1 MSNLSAFHIH
11 RHSSDSHSPSITG
24 IFRRFQRILELNSK
38 ALEIISAMEESLGGT
53 YLFDKV
59 FIEKSISELND
70 IIREVIYNLNAMSKN
85 GYIALYEQFE
95 AIKTSLEDILSGG
108 PGPYHDQII
117 LPYNQLNVDMD
128 MIVGAKNAN
137 LGEICNRLHLRIPVG
152 FALTTEAYR
161 LFMEENE
168 LLKHIRLAFNSN
180 KNSEDVWRQIRHLF
194 EKAIIP
200 KKVEQAVMTA
210 LSELYEQLGRR
221 PALAVRSSAVG
232 EDMERSF
239 AGQFTSVLN
248 VPHEDVLMACKQV
261 MAARFSPQMM
271 AYLGNDDIAL
281 DKFPVA
287 VAIQE
292 MITTTVSGV
301 IYTRDPSNPF
311 ENGMVISA
319 VSGSGAS
326 LVNGSAHSDWYRLS
340 RTHPFKLLES
350 RLNSK
355 ENKINALDTMPSGL
369 RRGSALLAPKMI
381 QRVAEAAIT
390 IEKAFGKPQ
399 DIEWTF
405 DASNNLVILQARPLH
420 VQPASPALQTE
431 LINRLKQLPV
441 IMKGKGQAAH
451 VGIATGPVVHIS
463 LEDDST
469 KFPVGAIA
477 VCKNASP
484 ALSPV
489 LQKAAAI
496 VTDIG
501 SPTGHLATI
510 AREYRTPAI
519 VGAENA
525 TALLKDGMEVTMDAY
540 DICIYAGGIPDFFTM
555 KPIEEDI
562 FFESHEVRTLRR
574 LLRWIAPLNLVDP
587 ASSRFAPENCETYHD
602 ILRFSHEKA
611 VESLINLQS
620 FTPMSKKMFSKTL
633 AAPIPIGI
641 HIIDLG
647 GGLKP
652 DMETPPQKDAD
663 VPISSILSRPFNAI
677 LKGLLKEGVW
687 DRESTPIGMR
697 DILSNITRPSLSLL
711 GMPEYSGINLAIIA
725 KNYSNISLRLGYHF
739 NVIDSYLTSNP
750 DNNYIY
756 FRFVGGFADEERR
769 KRRASLITSILQALF
784 FRVEHHGDLVVGKVK
799 MLDAQQTEHIL
810 IKLGELIAFTRQLDV
825 RMTDEK
831 SIDHFFA
838 QFLEQTQAQTVS
850 VE

>member
-1 MSNLSAFHIH
+1 MTDTSSFHIH
-11 RHSSDSHSPSITG
+11 PHSDDSNSLSITG

-38 ALEIISAMEESLGGT
+38 ALELISAMEESLGGT

-59 FIEKSISELND
+59 FIEKSVSELND
-70 IIREVIYNLNAMSKN
+70 IIREVIYNLNAMSRN
-85 GYIALYEQFE
+85 AYIALYDQFE
-95 AIKTSLEDILSGG
+95 AIKNSLEDILSGG
-108 PGPYHDQII
+108 IGLYHDQII

-137 LGEICNRLHLRIPVG
+137 LGEVCNQLHIRTPDG

-161 LFMEENE
+161 LFMQ
-168 LLKHIRLAFNSN
+168 
-180 KNSEDVWRQIRHLF
+180 KNGLFEQVKLIFDSCKKNEDVWQNIQQLF
-194 EKAIIP
+194 EKATMPEKI
-200 KKVEQAVMTA
+200 EQAVTDA
-210 LSELYEQLGRR
+210 LAKLYERLGRR
-221 PALAVRSSAVG
+221 PTLAVRSSAVG

-239 AGQFTSVLN
+239 AGQFTSILN
-248 VPHEDVLMACKQV
+248 VPHENVIMACKQV

-271 AYLGNDDIAL
+271 AYLGNKNTTL
-281 DKFPVA
+281 DAFPVA
-287 VAIQE
+287 IAVQE

-301 IYTRDPSNPF
+301 IYTRDPSKPF

-319 VSGSGAS
+319 VSGIGAS

-350 RLNSK
+350 RLNGK

-369 RRGSALLAPKMI
+369 RRGSALLTPKMI

-405 DASNNLVILQARPLH
+405 DVSDDLVILQARPLH
-420 VQPASPALQTE
+420 IQPASPALQIE
-431 LINRLKQLPV
+431 LINRLKQLPLL
-441 IMKGKGQAAH
+441 MKGKGQAAH
-451 VGIATGPVVHIS
+451 VGIATGPVVHVS
-463 LEDDST
+463 LEDDLA
-469 KFPVGAIA
+469 KFPIGAIA

-484 ALSPV
+484 ALSSI

-496 VTDIG
+496 ITDIG
-501 SPTGHLATI
+501 SPTGHMATI

-519 VGAENA
+519 VGTENA
-525 TALLKDGMEVTMDAY
+525 TALLKEGMEVTVDAY
-540 DICIYAGGIPDFFTM
+540 DICIYAGGIPDFFIM
-555 KPIEEDI
+555 NPLEEDI

-587 ASSRFAPENCETYHD
+587 SSSKFTPEHCETYHD
-602 ILRFSHEKA
+602 ILRFAHEKA

-620 FTPMSKKMFSKTL
+620 FTPMSKKMFSKAL

-652 DMETPPQKDAD
+652 DTNAPSQKNTE

-677 LKGLLKEGVW
+677 LKGLLKEGIW
-687 DRESTPIGMR
+687 DRESAPIGMR
-697 DILSNITRPSLSLL
+697 DILSNITRPSMSLI

-725 KNYSNISLRLGYHF
+725 KNYCNISLRLGYHF
-739 NVIDSYLTSNP
+739 NVIDAYLTSNP

-756 FRFVGGFADEERR
+756 FRFVGGFADEKRR
-769 KRRASLITSILQALF
+769 KRRASLITSILHALF
-784 FRVEHHGDLVVGKVK
+784 FRVKQHGDLVIGKVK
-799 MLDAQQTEHIL
+799 MLDSQQTEHIL

-831 SIDHFFA
+831 SIDRFFA
-838 QFLEQTQAQTVS
+838 QFLEQTRTQTTS
-850 VE
+850 VK

>member
-1 MSNLSAFHIH
+1 MTAIPAFHIS
-11 RHSSDSHSPSITG
+11 RRSSDSNSLTITG
-24 IFRRFQRILELNSK
+24 IFRRFQRIIELNSK
-38 ALEIISAMEESLGGT
+38 ALEIIGAMEESLGGA

-59 FIEKSISELND
+59 FIGKSISELND
-70 IIREVIYNLNAMSKN
+70 IIREVVYNLNAMSKN
-85 GYIALYEQFE
+85 RYIALYERFE
-95 AIKTSLEDILSGG
+95 AIKNSLEDILSGG
-108 PGPYHDQII
+108 LGPYHDQIT

-137 LGEICNRLHLRIPVG
+137 LGEVCNRLHIRIPDG
-152 FALTTEAYR
+152 FAMTTEAYR
-161 LFMEENE
+161 LFMEENQ
-168 LLKHIRLAFNSN
+168 LLTHIRQAFNSH
-180 KNSEDVWRQIRHLF
+180 KNSEEVWRRVRQLF
-194 EKAIIP
+194 EHAVMP
-200 KKVEQAVMTA
+200 EEVQQAVMTA
-210 LSELYEQLGRR
+210 LSELYERLGRR

-248 VPHEDVLMACKQV
+248 VRHENLLNACKQV
-261 MAARFSPQMM
+261 MAARFSPQLM
-271 AYLGNDDIAL
+271 AYLGNDDISL
-281 DKFPVA
+281 DTFPVA
-287 VAIQE
+287 IAVQE
-292 MITTTVSGV
+292 MITATVSGV
-301 IYTRDPSNPF
+301 IYTRNPSNPLKK
-311 ENGMVISA
+311 EMVISA
-319 VSGSGAS
+319 VSGIGAS
-326 LVNGSAHSDWYRLS
+326 LVDGSAHSDWYRVS
-340 RTHPFKLLES
+340 RSHPFKLLEG
-350 RLNSK
+350 RLNGKTDDS
-355 ENKINALDTMPSGL
+355 NSLDTMPSGL
-369 RRGSALLAPKMI
+369 RRGSALLTPRMI
-381 QRVAEAAIT
+381 QLVSEAAIT
-390 IEKAFGKPQ
+390 IEKAFGRPQ

-405 DASNNLVILQARPLH
+405 DAHDNLVILQTRPLH
-420 VQPASPALQTE
+420 MQAASPALQTE
-431 LINRLKQLPV
+431 LVTQLKQLPL

-451 VGIATGPVVHIS
+451 VGIATGPVVHVS
-463 LEDDST
+463 SETDPAS
-469 KFPVGAIA
+469 FPVGAIA

-484 ALSPV
+484 ALSPI

-525 TALLKDGMEVTMDAY
+525 TALLKDGMEVTVDAY

-555 KPIEEDI
+555 ETIEEDA
-562 FFESHEVRTLRR
+562 FFESEEVRTMRR

-587 ASSRFAPENCETYHD
+587 SSSSFAPENCETYHD
-602 ILRFSHEKA
+602 ILRFCHEKA

-620 FTPMSKKMFSKTL
+620 FTHSSEKVFSKAL
-633 AAPIPIGI
+633 AAPIPMGI

-652 DMETPPQKDAD
+652 DTDPSKKNTD

-687 DRESTPIGMR
+687 DREPAPIGMR
-697 DILSNITRPSLSLL
+697 DILSNITRPSLSLMGL
-711 GMPEYSGINLAIIA
+711 PEYSGRNLAIIA
-725 KNYSNISLRLGYHF
+725 ESYCNISLRLGYHF

-769 KRRASLITSILQALF
+769 KRRASLIVSILQALF

-831 SIDHFFA
+831 SIDHFFDR
-838 QFLEQTQAQTVS
+838 FLKQTELQTAS